1 MERGY
6 EEKGTSAQVNWG
18 RLSLQL
24 RRKRFPRHKSSPSE
38 FTSWKND
45 VMLHAACFST
55 KHLVEPLLRQRMKIS
70 RGGRGT
76 RIEGGKPRYLVGR
89 GEEGAEEERRLTGD
103 LDGADLREEE
113 RGAVVEH
120 LHRLHLPGRE
130 VGLRGEGDA
139 VLRDLLWRWRWLV

>member
-1 MERGY
+1 
-6 EEKGTSAQVNWG
+6 
-18 RLSLQL
+18 
-24 RRKRFPRHKSSPSE
+24 
-38 FTSWKND
+38 
-45 VMLHAACFST
+45 MLHAACFST

-76 RIEGGKPRYLVGR
+76 RIEGGKPRYLVSR

-113 RGAVVEH
+113 RGTVVEH
-120 LHRLHLPGRE
+120 LHWLHLPAGE
-130 VGLRGEGDA
+130 VGPRAEGDA